1 LNDLSD
7 FEFKLESFDRDLTWN
22 RLRYGLEN
30 DYKINLEANH
40 GTLAGHTGER
50 DTAMAS
56 SDGYS
61 VVVVRHAPSY
71 VCVPHATALSRVS
84 LGEHETAMAHVYG
97 MLGSIDANRNEA
109 MLGWD
114 TDMFPNDVAMSTY
127 IMKCAIAQG
136 GLQPGGLN
144 FDAKV
149 VPSFQTR
156 HQIKP
161 PWRLARLSRG
171 PMSVRLDVCCYESA
185 ARVRARPSTE
195 RGEPPFST
203 SIRPAAI

>member
-1 LNDLSD
+1 MSVCH
-7 FEFKLESFDRDLTWN
+7 T
-22 RLRYGLEN
+22 RL
-30 DYKINLEANH
+30 
-40 GTLAGHTGER
+40 
-50 DTAMAS
+50 
-56 SDGYS
+56 
-61 VVVVRHAPSY
+61 
-71 VCVPHATALSRVS
+71 TALSRVS

-127 IMKCAIAQG
+127 IMKCVIAQG

-149 VPSFQTR
+149 VPSCQTR

-171 PMSVRLDVCCYESA
+171 SMSVRLDVCCYESA

-203 SIRPAAI
+203 STRPAAI